1 MTDTLA
7 DETLS
12 EDLRSFITFALA
24 MKPDVR
30 FQRQPDKTGPALTLS
45 ISAEER
51 KDDTR
56 IEEKLS
62 GLEPL
67 MEKYRPLRPFLH
79 SVIDT
84 EESTQTCTPITSF
97 KPGVE
102 YRLVQINQ
110 AQFDVAKQVAG
121 RLDRIHVLHESGYLK
136 EAEQEYGAL
145 DEYLVD
151 QRARLIGDFKNVR
164 FSDAVATFGADRL
177 AAAEVDCSGLV
188 IFIVIEIFIG

>member
-12 EDLRSFITFALA
+12 KDLRSFITFALA

-30 FQRQPDKTGPALTLS
+30 FQRQPDKNGPALTLS
-45 ISAEER
+45 ISAEES
-51 KDDTR
+51 KD

-67 MEKYRPLRPFLH
+67 MEKYRPLRRFLH
-79 SVIDT
+79 SATDA

-97 KPGVE
+97 KPGVD
-102 YRLVQINQ
+102 YHLVRISQ

-121 RLDRIHVLHESGYLK
+121 RLDRIHVLHESGYLE
-136 EAEQEYGAL
+136 EAEKEYGAL
-145 DEYLVD
+145 DEYLTD

-177 AAAEVDCSGLV
+177 AAADDDCSGLV
-188 IFIVIEIFIG
+188 IFIVIEIFIA